1 MSIRQRLRR
10 RQRDLVWFLGDHVPG
25 YTRFFY
31 RWRVTRAHVADGT
44 LGRDAF
50 GVVRWN
56 TDKKHRCPS
65 CHAVTVDD
73 QRPSWRETYDCCRC
87 GTRFARWPVLSP
99 LLPDRGVVCTE
110 HRTTNN
116 ERRTAQMES

>member
-1 MSIRQRLRR
+1 MSTRR
-10 RQRDLVWFLGDHVPG
+10 RQDLVWFLEDHIPG
-25 YTRFFY
+25 YTRT
-31 RWRVTRAHVADGT
+31 RDHLRVTRSRIADVT

-50 GVVRWN
+50 GVARWN

-73 QRPSWRETYDCCRC
+73 RRPSWRETYDCCRC
-87 GTRFARWPVLSP
+87 GTRFTRWPVLAL

-110 HRTTNN
+110 HRGLDEKHQPAREGN
-116 ERRTAQMES
+116 